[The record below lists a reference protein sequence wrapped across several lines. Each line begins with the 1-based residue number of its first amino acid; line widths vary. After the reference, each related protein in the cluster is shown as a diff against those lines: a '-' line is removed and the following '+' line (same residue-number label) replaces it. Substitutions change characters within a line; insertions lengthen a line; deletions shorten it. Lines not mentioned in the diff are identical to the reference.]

1 MEKSKRADEAF
12 VTELKRESKEEK
24 ERVGDGT
31 KGQRE
36 YLILLTGLVMVRPSP
51 KKEEKD
57 CVFERS
63 IQDPSLRL
71 LPGQSWLSRSQ

>member
-31 KGQRE
+31 KGGE
-36 YLILLTGLVMVRPSP
+36 RPA
-51 KKEEKD
+51 
-57 CVFERS
+57 
-63 IQDPSLRL
+63 
-71 LPGQSWLSRSQ
+71 W